1 MDKEKKMNHTMKRSH
16 GVCNRWLTMVC
27 CGLLCM
33 GCSEDTV
40 TSDKTPQTGRPVI
53 VDYTVGE
60 TLTRSVSHEAL
71 PAYKRIQSLVYL
83 LYNDGGELVKQREIP
98 GISSMKDGDW
108 PMTRATMTWAQR
120 EALKD
125 TLKKDTLEQGRNY
138 TAVFVANADKSLFD
152 GEEVL
157 HLTQTQD
164 EETSSL
170 TLDEVYLSLPTTTAF
185 DDHNMFYLCV
195 KQITPDGYNRDT
207 HCDCPITLQ
216 RVVSRTDFF
225 SDDYPAWGT
234 DFTNGKIRAF
244 TDEKVYDV
252 LLPVTTSDNPLC
264 VNDWLKSFTSDFY
277 KYTGAYI
284 LIPTEGV
291 VYAGWLADFANKVN
305 NLDCQECINNSITT
319 AVKTEIQKKLY
330 EACLQNATLKGLWQP
345 WKGLQAKV
353 VYSSRAD
360 HFYVSGRTA
369 EVGDDTATESL
380 SPFLDMTQQ
389 ETTTADGSTVTQNT
403 FTLIGFGENAG
414 TATGS
419 ELNTMTELRLY
430 KSASATDPVT
440 KIPMTDNVQSFA
452 EQGGNER
459 VQLVYCP
466 IKTLEYNT
474 SFTTGLTYNLPP
486 VNLKNMLSSS
496 LVASDTYMQ
505 RLQEFFDSEDG
516 NKYGKSIE
524 EFILQITL
532 PDLSQ
537 ADALT
542 VTPEWS
548 VKTNQ

>member
-1 MDKEKKMNHTMKRSH
+1 MDKEKKMNNTIKREH

-40 TSDKTPQTGRPVI
+40 TPDKAPLTGRPVI

-60 TLTRSVSHEAL
+60 TQTRSVSHEAL
-71 PAYKRIQSLVYL
+71 PAHKRIKSLVYL

-98 GISSMKDGDW
+98 DISGMKEGDW

-125 TLKKDTLEQGRNY
+125 TLKQGQNY
-138 TAVFVANADKSLFD
+138 TAVFVANADKSLFG

-195 KQITPDGYNRDT
+195 CGIQPNGNDRDT
-207 HCDCPITLQ
+207 HYDCPVTLQ

-244 TDEKVYDV
+244 TDEKVCDV
-252 LLPVTTSDNPLC
+252 LLPGNTTEEKPL
-264 VNDWLKSFTSDFY
+264 DIKTWLGSFTDDF
-277 KYTGAYI
+277 AYFSKGYI
-284 LIPTEGV
+284 ATLATFQAWI
-291 VYAGWLADFANKVN
+291 ADFTRVLN
-305 NLDCQECINNSITT
+305 NLDYSGYINSLSEADKTAIQEQLYNS
-319 AVKTEIQKKLY
+319 
-330 EACLQNATLKGLWQP
+330 CLQNARLKGLWQP
-345 WKGLQAKV
+345 WKDLQAKV

-360 HFYVSGRTA
+360 RFYVSGRTA
-369 EVGDDTATESL
+369 KVGDDTATESL
-380 SPFLDMTQQ
+380 SPFLDMIQQ
-389 ETTTADGSTVTQNT
+389 ETTTADGSTITQNT

-414 TATGS
+414 TADGN
-419 ELNTMTELRLY
+419 ELNKMTALRLY
-430 KSASATDPVT
+430 TSVSATSSVT
-440 KIPMTDNVQSFA
+440 EIPMTDNVQSFA
-452 EQGGNER
+452 DQGGNER

-474 SFTTGLTYNLPP
+474 SFTTGLTYNLEP
-486 VNLKNMLSSS
+486 VNIKNGIKKGMGNYALHSSI
-496 LVASDTYMQ
+496 LDD
-505 RLQEFFDSEDG
+505 FFKTEDCK
-516 NKYGKSIE
+516 NKYGESLEK
-524 EFILQITL
+524 FILQITL

-537 ADALT
+537 EGALT